1 MDFLFKRCRSD
12 IKIRNSLN
20 VGAHTIWKIRKSS
33 SCSSNGLFFWY
44 QKRAIMKMFIQLEFE
59 KENLLIQGSS
69 GTKICCRSPFIII
82 FYNYQ
87 SCGFYSIEP
96 WLVNHCWKF
105 SRDPKIVL
113 IFSSKV
119 VTQGPSRKC
128 TFSSASNSLRPSF
141 AFLKHLNEW
150 KYCWTFTLNQM

>member
-1 MDFLFKRCRSD
+1 MLEHTLSGKSESHHHFPQMDFFC
-12 IKIRNSLN
+12 
-20 VGAHTIWKIRKSS
+20 A
-33 SCSSNGLFFWY
+33 
-44 QKRAIMKMFIQLEFE
+44 E
-59 KENLLIQGSS
+59 KEPSWKCLFNLNLKR
-69 GTKICCRSPFIII
+69 KIFWFKVEVAQSFVVGHLLSL
-82 FYNYQ
+82 FSKNYQ
-87 SCGFYSIEP
+87 SCEFYSIEP

-128 TFSSASNSLRPSF
+128 TFSSATSNSLRPSF

>member
-1 MDFLFKRCRSD
+1 MLEHTLSGKSESHHHVPQMDFFLCR
-12 IKIRNSLN
+12 
-20 VGAHTIWKIRKSS
+20 
-33 SCSSNGLFFWY
+33 
-44 QKRAIMKMFIQLEFE
+44 KRAIMKMFIQPEFE
-59 KENLLIQGSS
+59 KKNLLIQGRS
-69 GTKICCRSPFIII
+69 GTKICYRSPFIII

-128 TFSSASNSLRPSF
+128 TFSSATSNSLRPSF

>member
-1 MDFLFKRCRSD
+1 MQIRYKNQKFIECWSIHYLENQKVIIMFLKW
-12 IKIRNSLN
+12 
-20 VGAHTIWKIRKSS
+20 T
-33 SCSSNGLFFWY
+33 FFCT
-44 QKRAIMKMFIQLEFE
+44 E
-59 KENLLIQGSS
+59 KEPSWKCLFNLYLKR
-69 GTKICCRSPFIII
+69 KIFWFKVEVAQSFVVGHLLLL
-82 FYNYQ
+82 FSKNYQ
-87 SCGFYSIEP
+87 SCEFYSIEP
-96 WLVNHCWKF
+96 WLVIHCWKF